1 MARPDPKTVIN
12 QFNQAKSIRQPNEP
26 DWRIS
31 SAYCLPRHYS
41 MWSTDGPP
49 TKGSGVAAT
58 RRIAYDSTA
67 ARALPKYA
75 AVLERIATPHNM
87 VYQSLVVT
95 DTSLRKS
102 KRVRAYLEDLRD
114 LLFKYRYGT
123 KANFGRTA
131 SETWL
136 SLGAYGTGPFF
147 LGQRTPNALF
157 RGQSFLYRACPLRD
171 IYILVNDEGEIVC
184 VFRRFWLN
192 ARQYKEK
199 WPNEALPPCM
209 SRRAVNGRAPN
220 EEDVFEFIHH
230 VCIRGDSDYDP
241 EAIDYRRM
249 PIMSNYLSV
258 VDSAYIGEEQGYRSM
273 PYLTP
278 RTATEAGNPYGFA
291 PALQS
296 QAAMG
301 TASAMKKTML
311 KQGQK
316 IADPVILTADD
327 GVMNGKVD
335 QRPGAINPGGLDKQ
349 GRMLINT
356 LPTGNMNVGKEMI
369 KDERE
374 DINDSFFVTL
384 FQILMESP
392 EMTAAEVYERVAERA
407 SLVAPTMNAVQDEM
421 LAPQTMREVDILQEM
436 GLVADGPNGRG
447 LQMPPELIEAKG
459 EYDIVYTS
467 PMAKAMY
474 AEEISGFIR
483 TLDIAFKAVETT
495 QDPSHLD
502 HFNFDSAIPEIADFQ
517 NVPARWMNDD
527 NKKATIAE
535 ERAKKMQQAQ
545 LIQNAGQI
553 SSVAK
558 NVASMQEQK

>member
-1 MARPDPKTVIN
+1 MPRQDPKTVIN
-12 QFNQAKSIRQPNEP
+12 LFNQAKTLRAMNEP
-26 DWRIS
+26 DWRIA

-49 TKGSGVAAT
+49 VKSNGAAAT

-67 ARALPKYA
+67 SRALPKYA

-87 VYQSLVVT
+87 LYQNLMAT
-95 DTSLRKS
+95 DATLMKS
-102 KRVRAYLEDLRD
+102 RRVREYLQALRD
-114 LLFKYRYGT
+114 LIFKYRYGT

-157 RGQSFLYRACPLRD
+157 KGQSFIYRACPLRD
-171 IYILVNDEGEIVC
+171 IYILVNDEGEIVA

-192 ARQYKEK
+192 CRQFKEK
-199 WPNEALPPCM
+199 WPQEPLPPCIA
-209 SRRAVNGRAPN
+209 RRATAGKAPN
-220 EEDVFEFIHH
+220 EEDMFEFIHY
-230 VCIRGDSDYDP
+230 VCIRGEEDYDP

-258 VDSAYIGEEQGYRSM
+258 TDQQYVGEEQGYRSM

-278 RTATEAGNPYGFA
+278 RTATEAGNAYGYA
-291 PALQS
+291 PSLQS

-301 TASAMKKTML
+301 TASAMKKTMI

-316 IADPVILTADD
+316 AVDPVILTHDD
-327 GVMNGKVD
+327 GVMNGGVD
-335 QRPGAINPGGLDKQ
+335 QRPGAVNPGGLDKQ
-349 GRMLINT
+349 GRKLIDV
-356 LPTGNMNVGKEMI
+356 LPTGNFNVGEKLI
-369 KDERE
+369 QDERE

-384 FQILMESP
+384 FQILMETP

-407 SLVAPTMNAVQDEM
+407 SLIAPTMNAIQDEM
-421 LAPQTMREVDILQEM
+421 LAPQTMREIDILQEM
-436 GLVADGPNGRG
+436 GLVADGPKGRG

-474 AEEISGFIR
+474 AEEVSGFMR
-483 TLDIAFKAVETT
+483 SVEMSLKLAEAT

-502 HFNFDSAIPEIADFQ
+502 HYDFDTAIPEMSDYM
-517 NVPARWMNDD
+517 NTPARWMNDEA
-527 NKKATIAE
+527 KKRAKQE
-535 ERAKKMQQAQ
+535 ERNKRMQEAQ
-545 LIQNAGQI
+545 LLQNSGQLA
-553 SSVAK
+553 SVAK
-558 NVASMQEQK
+558 NVAAMQQEK